1 MSQDDHIQFRFEH
14 GDLEVEISGPR
25 RFVEQLSR
33 EIMHDVGEFVGI
45 GTESTVDALPDG
57 DGDTGS
63 SNEPPPHGSPRR
75 AVRRGEDA
83 ADQRNDA
90 APASETVGN
99 MVRSMDSSGPSPH
112 APDASDAKHDATV
125 VWLVR
130 CGELM
135 QRIFMARSSD
145 IDRTI
150 VGDVLR
156 EEALH
161 SLYVPSSLFDDA
173 FPDMA
178 SSTST
183 VWGQLT
189 DAGRLEMDASDDSTT

>member
-1 MSQDDHIQFRFEH
+1 MSQDDNIQFRFEH

-25 RFVEQLSR
+25 RFVERLSR
-33 EIMHDVGEFVGI
+33 EIMHDVGEFVGV
-45 GTESTVDALPDG
+45 GTESSIEAQTG
-57 DGDTGS
+57 DS
-63 SNEPPPHGSPRR
+63 RE
-75 AVRRGEDA
+75 A
-83 ADQRNDA
+83 ARKGLRQRNAGHGDDTA
-90 APASETVGN
+90 ETRDGEPRSKTRGN
-99 MVRSMDSSGPSPH
+99 MVRSVDSSNTSGPTPE
-112 APDASDAKHDATV
+112 ASDAKHDATV

-145 IDRTI
+145 IDQTI

-161 SLYVPSSLFDDA
+161 SLYVPSSLFDEA
-173 FPDMA
+173 FPKMA

-189 DAGRLEMDASDDSTT
+189 DAGRIEMDASDNSTS